1 MFYKASLSSYRS
13 LVTQTVCSKVVKR
26 FVIKLTLA
34 LPFRI
39 GRGPV
44 SSPHSLRF
52 FFFFLAGREKI
63 FPPFG
68 STCLLYERL
77 SVTQLHSFN
86 DETFTLMLGIIC
98 SARRKGCCACGPW
111 PFGAAATLT
120 RNHFKTIIGIS
131 TRERKIYRHQLFR
144 IRENMHP

>member
-34 LPFRI
+34 LAFRI

-44 SSPHSLRF
+44 SSPRSSFLSLAF
-52 FFFFLAGREKI
+52 FFFFFCLADREKI

-86 DETFTLMLGIIC
+86 DETFTLMLDIIC
-98 SARRKGCCACGPW
+98 RVR
-111 PFGAAATLT
+111 AAPPAPGHSGQQPP

-131 TRERKIYRHQLFR
+131 TREKNPAPSI
-144 IRENMHP
+144 IPN